1 MKKMMKVLSMLML
14 ALLLSIGSLSAKTT
28 ASVYELN
35 SLYTSRFTI
44 KGSRLYVTTR
54 HEPIKKLGKTR
65 WDGTRLCGFKKT
77 FKIGKGCK
85 WGDASVPSNEKHL
98 YEPGTFHKTSAKSV
112 KKNINSYYKTFKNN
126 RDEAEDA
133 FSILLYTKNGKLTK
147 VVTIFS

>member
-14 ALLLSIGSLSAKTT
+14 ALLLSIGTVSAKTT
-28 ASVYELN
+28 TSVYELE

-54 HEPIKKLGKTR
+54 HEPIKMLGKTR
-65 WDGTRLCGFKKT
+65 WNGTRLCGFKKT

-98 YEPGTFHKTSAKSV
+98 YEPGTFHKTSAKTV
-112 KKNINSYYKTFKNN
+112 KKNINNYYNTFKNN
-126 RDEAEDA
+126 IDEAEDA
-133 FSILLYTKNGKLTK
+133 FTILLYTKNGKLTK